1 MTETATRVYVGE
13 VDDFADGDRKL
24 LDAKG
29 AVIAVFR
36 IGDSFVAYE
45 NRCLHQGGPVC
56 EGQYFPRMRAV
67 IDEDHRFVGEKA
79 EYDSPQLVCP
89 WHSWEYDLRTGEM
102 VANRKMR
109 LRSFE
114 VVADGG
120 KVYVNA

>member
-13 VDDFADGDRKL
+13 ADEFTDGDRRIVEVGGT
-24 LDAKG
+24 AIG
-29 AVIAVFR
+29 VFCL
-36 IGDSFVAYE
+36 GDDFVAYE

-67 IDEDHRFVGEKA
+67 IDDQHRFVGEKA
-79 EYDSPQLVCP
+79 DYSSPQLVCP

-109 LRSFE
+109 LRSYE
-114 VVADGG
+114 VVVEGA
-120 KVYVNA
+120 KVYVVA